1 MPFSSKRNETACA
14 REHPRIATT
23 QWDRISMAPF
33 QLPLKNESMYIF
45 KRTGIGAIL
54 FFLFSKPDPPQSIR
68 GNSFEVTRLMNPT
81 RIIEIIFN
89 MNYLALS
96 LVCTKT
102 LYKSWYKMKHEIE
115 SLLYFNFNFRKD
127 FNRG

>member
-1 MPFSSKRNETACA
+1 MLFSSKRNETACA

-89 MNYLALS
+89 INYLALS
-96 LVCTKT
+96 LVYTKT
-102 LYKSWYKMKHEIE
+102 LYKSWYKVKLTRDRIIAI
-115 SLLYFNFNFRKD
+115 F
-127 FNRG
+127 